1 MDILSI
7 RELRQEAGPAPATFR
22 VHAQAEAV
30 LRKTTK
36 KGDPY
41 FELKLVDADDAL
53 VLRAWSNT
61 AAFDACAAAR
71 ARDFFA
77 VTGEFFQNADRG
89 TLDAREFSLEAL
101 DDAAVDALLAGSAE
115 LRARQDADYAFIVET
130 VGAIGDPRLRALCG
144 AFLEQFGERFRRTAA
159 ARRNHHARRGGL
171 VEHVAQMMRSAAQIC
186 VAYPTLNRDLLASGV
201 LFHDVGKLWE
211 NAYVARGFTMP
222 HSEASELISHIP
234 VGMEIVN
241 RLWRDLIDS
250 DAAAD
255 WLALE
260 PSSDRV
266 RLHLLH
272 LIASHHG
279 ELQFGSPVVPK
290 TPEAFALH
298 YIDNLD
304 AKLQMVFEAYEK
316 APELGKGVFEKVWPL
331 PGNLV
336 GPLEAFAAAAE
347 EAGGG
352 EAANRLRDE
361 APPARE
367 EDPEPESEA
376 DRDGAG
382 ESEAEPADQLPIA
395 EPDFGDEPLP
405 DFESG
410 DPPEEEEP
418 F

>member
-1 MDILSI
+1 
-7 RELRQEAGPAPATFR
+7 
-22 VHAQAEAV
+22 
-30 LRKTTK
+30 
-36 KGDPY
+36 
-41 FELKLVDADDAL
+41 
-53 VLRAWSNT
+53 
-61 AAFDACAAAR
+61 
-71 ARDFFA
+71 
-77 VTGEFFQNADRG
+77 
-89 TLDAREFSLEAL
+89 
-101 DDAAVDALLAGSAE
+101 
-115 LRARQDADYAFIVET
+115 
-130 VGAIGDPRLRALCG
+130 
-144 AFLEQFGERFRRTAA
+144 
-159 ARRNHHARRGGL
+159 
-171 VEHVAQMMRSAAQIC
+171 
-186 VAYPTLNRDLLASGV
+186 
-201 LFHDVGKLWE
+201 
-211 NAYVARGFTMP
+211 
-222 HSEASELISHIP
+222 EASELISHIP

>member
-1 MDILSI
+1 M
-7 RELRQEAGPAPATFR
+7 
-22 VHAQAEAV
+22 
-30 LRKTTK
+30 
-36 KGDPY
+36 
-41 FELKLVDADDAL
+41 
-53 VLRAWSNT
+53 
-61 AAFDACAAAR
+61 
-71 ARDFFA
+71 
-77 VTGEFFQNADRG
+77 TGEFFQNADRG

-361 APPARE
+361 APPTRE